1 MIIMAAEAISPS
13 FLAAQNAMN
22 LTIVNQSGYPDDQV
36 YFIMICQTPLGY
48 LDFQNHVLVETPS
61 FNLDVAT
68 MTATL
73 AQLKNYSGDGTC
85 TIPCPAMGSSR
96 IYFCFGQN
104 FDQMGGF
111 ASSGPDMG
119 SSNPIPWDMF
129 ELNLSS
135 GKFLDQ
141 SNVDFFS
148 IAYTLTVNP
157 SSGGTVTVGI
167 TTPSETIFGEF
178 AAILSPADSAQ
189 QYGNSDIF
197 KAMIVANA
205 AGETI
210 RVIAPKAAA
219 LGDVN
224 YNDSLPQEFTHFLDD
239 YVNNYCWKPDRTF
252 SFSSKLA
259 SDTAT
264 YYGKVSADGLNLY
277 IYTDAAMT
285 IPYTVSSLPRPSNAW
300 GSPDFKNKTYLWHNV
315 GVTSAVP
322 ADIDWGYLLYG
333 QDGYSPGPGAY
344 WITDPV
350 AMAIPV
356 SIVRGVMHLDN
367 GTIDWKDSSKYYL
380 GTNGASTSAFPIFYY
395 GQILH
400 RYGIAGRVYAL
411 SFDDVYG
418 NDSGIGFTDPAVTM
432 TIYPFKSVLSP
443 TGVNATKGAFSD
455 RVRITWNA
463 VTNATSYEVWR
474 NAVNDSSAATEFSTE
489 PATAIYDDTSVTVGT
504 TYYYWVKAKN
514 ASATSVFS
522 SSDSGYASATVVVP
536 SAPRGVS
543 ASKGTYQNKI
553 VISWNIVTNAANYEV
568 WRNTANNSSS
578 ATKLATEPALSSY
591 EDTSVTANTV
601 YYYWLKAKNSAGTSS
616 FSASDMGFASASG
629 DTRWLPAPGD
639 FDGDAKTDPAV
650 YQPLTGTWK
659 TRLSSAGYLTI
670 TTPAGFLGG
679 TNYQGLAADLDG
691 DRKADPTIY
700 NSAATNWI
708 VLLSSANYQALYLPA
723 FLGGTNWVALA
734 ADFDGDQIAD
744 PTVYESATA
753 NWSIKLSGAGYSKL
767 DLANFFGGAG
777 WTALGADFDGDQIA
791 DPAIYD
797 NATGAWS
804 LKLSVS
810 GYAQIDLSSG
820 WLGGSVWQAA
830 VGDYDGDR
838 LADPTIYNPAT
849 GDWSIKLSSGNYT
862 RVDLPGFLGGL

>member
-1 MIIMAAEAISPS
+1 MIIMAAEAMSPS

-22 LTIVNQSGYPDDQV
+22 LTIQNQSGYPDDQV
-36 YFIMICQTPLGY
+36 YFIMICQSPLGY

-61 FNLDVAT
+61 FSLNVAT

-111 ASSGPDMG
+111 AASGPEMG

-178 AAILSPADSAQ
+178 AAIPSPADSAQ
-189 QYGNSDIF
+189 QYGNPDIF
-197 KAMIVANA
+197 KALIVRNA
-205 AGETI
+205 AGEVV
-210 RVIAPKAAA
+210 RVISPKAAA
-219 LGDVN
+219 LGYVN
-224 YNDSLPQEFTHFLDD
+224 ATDSLPQEFTHFLDD
-239 YVNNYCWKPDRTF
+239 YVNNYCWKPGRTF

-259 SDTAT
+259 SDPAT
-264 YYGKVSADGLNLY
+264 YYGKVSADGLTLS

-333 QDGYSPGPGAY
+333 QDGYSNGPGAY

-367 GTIDWKDSSKYYL
+367 GTVDWKDSAKYYL
-380 GTNGASTSAFPIFYY
+380 GTNGASASAFPIFYY

-418 NDSGIGFTDPAVTM
+418 NDSGIGFTDPSVTM
-432 TIYPFKSVLSP
+432 TIYPFKSAS
-443 TGVNATKGAFSD
+443 
-455 RVRITWNA
+455 A
-463 VTNATSYEVWR
+463 V
-474 NAVNDSSAATEFSTE
+474 E
-489 PATAIYDDTSVTVGT
+489 PAT
-504 TYYYWVKAKN
+504 
-514 ASATSVFS
+514 
-522 SSDSGYASATVVVP
+522 
-536 SAPRGVS
+536 
-543 ASKGTYQNKI
+543 
-553 VISWNIVTNAANYEV
+553 
-568 WRNTANNSSS
+568 
-578 ATKLATEPALSSY
+578 
-591 EDTSVTANTV
+591 
-601 YYYWLKAKNSAGTSS
+601 
-616 FSASDMGFASASG
+616 
-629 DTRWLPAPGD
+629 GD
-639 FDGDAKTDPAV
+639 FDGDAKADPTVYDDQTGRWSVKLSQGNYVRVNLDGFLGAPGWVPAVADYDGDAKADPAVYNETNGVWKVKLSSAGYSQLNLEGFLGNIGWAPAAADYDGDRVADPAV
-650 YQPLTGTWK
+650 YQEATGNWQVK
-659 TRLSSAGYLTI
+659 LSSAAYGLVELNNFAGGPGY
-670 TTPAGFLGG
+670 
-679 TNYQGLAADLDG
+679 
-691 DRKADPTIY
+691 
-700 NSAATNWI
+700 SAC
-708 VLLSSANYQALYLPA
+708 S
-723 FLGGTNWVALA
+723 
-734 ADFDGDQIAD
+734 ADF
-744 PTVYESATA
+744 
-753 NWSIKLSGAGYSKL
+753 
-767 DLANFFGGAG
+767 
-777 WTALGADFDGDQIA
+777 
-791 DPAIYD
+791 
-797 NATGAWS
+797 
-804 LKLSVS
+804 
-810 GYAQIDLSSG
+810 
-820 WLGGSVWQAA
+820 
-830 VGDYDGDR
+830 DGDR
-838 LADPTIYNPAT
+838 LADPTVYNQADGTWIVRFSSGAYVPLTLPGLLGGAGSLPTPGDYDGDGLSDPAVMEPMT
-849 GDWSIKLSSGNYT
+849 GDWSVLLSSGNYV
-862 RVDLPGFLGGL
+862 RVDLTGFLGGF